1 MKRFEL
7 NEQEEKVLSALSSR
21 GAMSPSQVAAE
32 TWILPG
38 EMRTVLQELSNT
50 GFVLVREDTNS
61 ADGLL
66 VTITNEARWY
76 LNGRVA
82 PNGRAVTK

>member
-7 NEQEEKVLSALSSR
+7 NEQEEKILSALENR

-38 EMRTVLQELSNT
+38 EMRTVLQQLSNT
-50 GFVLVREDTNS
+50 GFVLMREDTNS
-61 ADGLL
+61 ADGWL